1 VVNCIT
7 RVIRSTQTNTTLC
20 KIFPTKLYIQ
30 DAINILAD
38 ILYQAGLTNPAV
50 KQYPTKTNIIYEK
63 L

>member
-1 VVNCIT
+1 MQNI
-7 RVIRSTQTNTTLC
+7 
-20 KIFPTKLYIQ
+20 PTKLYIQ